1 MNSIKTIQNVSEV
14 PSKLGKTETA
24 VAANKLATARTVNGT
39 SFDGTS
45 NITTSNW
52 GTARNLTVGNTTKSV
67 NGSTNVN
74 WTLDEIGAAPTSHT
88 HNEYITND
96 RIMDGAQ
103 AKIYLWSSD
112 YIANNYLDYT
122 STAAKATKLA
132 TPRTITVG
140 NTSKSFDGSE
150 NVSWSL
156 SEIGAAASS
165 HTHSY
170 LPLSGGDIS
179 GRVNITELS
188 ASNGV
193 AHITV
198 GTSSDSNG
206 SGDGNTHLG
215 YYSDNWGGQTHY
227 FRGKGAVVVD
237 NHQSVQV
244 NQNWMKLGG
253 KKLSLTSSTPTSPAT
268 GDVWIQI

>member
-1 MNSIKTIQNVSEV
+1 MNSIKAIQNVSEV

-45 NITTSNW
+45 NITTSTW
-52 GTARNLTVGNTTKSV
+52 GTARNLTIGNTAKSV

-170 LPLSGGDIS
+170 LPLSGGNIS

>member
-1 MNSIKTIQNVSEV
+1 MNSIKAIQNVSEV

-45 NITTSNW
+45 NITTSIW
-52 GTARNLTVGNTTKSV
+52 GTNRNLTIGNTAKSV

-88 HNEYITND
+88 HSEYITTD

-103 AKIYLWSSD
+103 SRIYLWSSD

-132 TPRTITVG
+132 TARTLTIG
-140 NTSKSFDGSE
+140 NTSKTFDGSA

-170 LPLSGGDIS
+170 LPLSGGNMS
-179 GRVNITELS
+179 GRLNIAGLS

-198 GTSSDSNG
+198 GTSSDING
-206 SGDGNTHLG
+206 IGDGNTHLG

-227 FRGKGAVVVD
+227 FRGKGPMLID
-237 NHQSVQV
+237 NIQSVQV

-253 KKLSLTSSTPTSPAT
+253 KKLSLTSSTPTSPVA